1 MGETREELISGLMKI
16 HEIEVELEKIGSP
29 IQVMMPNLA
38 KILSLTVRNKK
49 LVFSVAFDGPHE
61 FATREFFLY
70 ESGKDLNLEGAQFFI
85 GTVQLRHNLL
95 YCFER
100 C

>member
-1 MGETREELISGLMKI
+1 MIEAEEELISGLIKI
-16 HEIEVELEKIGSP
+16 HEIKVELEKIGKP

-38 KILSLTVRNKK
+38 KILSLTVQNQK
-49 LVFSVAFDGPHE
+49 LVFSVAFDGPQE
-61 FATREFFLY
+61 FVAREFFLY
-70 ESGKDLNLEGAQFFI
+70 ESGKNLNLEGAQFFI
-85 GTVQLRHNLL
+85 GAVRLRQNLL

>member
-16 HEIEVELEKIGSP
+16 HEIEVELEKIGNP

-38 KILSLTVRNKK
+38 RILALTVRNQK
-49 LVFSVAFDGPHE
+49 LVFSIAFDGPHE
-61 FATREFFLY
+61 STAREFFLY
-70 ESGKDLNLEGAQFFI
+70 ESGDELNLEGAQFFI
-85 GTVQLRHNLL
+85 GTVQLKQGLV